1 MGHSA
6 GPLVPLRYW
15 LRVWCCVMVTP
26 EIIAADRRIATSAKD
41 SDRANGISSWPI
53 AYTSIEAI
61 VCALDIALIVAASV
75 ACGAIY
81 SSFLHQGDTDLV
93 RHMATGAVVCAI
105 FVPFFRNRCLYDPT
119 SLVNWPLQARK
130 IVVLWT
136 MTLLIFAGATFAF
149 KIGPEFSRGAVL
161 SFHIAGLA
169 LLLAHHALWRAII
182 DSGLRNGSLRGR
194 ESILLCMHDFAGGN
208 RVAQGHAR
216 DLERHGFKIE
226 NIFYLAADISPK
238 ELIERAIAFA
248 RGSEIKEIF
257 VAADL
262 QRWSTIRDLIQRLC
276 DLPLPLTLLPDENIA
291 TLFQRASRRFG
302 SSVGIEFQRAPL
314 SLSERIAK
322 RALDLTVAL
331 VGIVLLTPMFL
342 IIALAIKLDSPGPA
356 LFMQTRHG
364 FNSKKFRIFKFRTMT
379 ALDDGATIKQAVQ
392 GDARVTNI
400 GTWLRKTSIDELPQ
414 LFNVLR
420 GEMSIVGP
428 RPHAAAHDHYYEELI
443 GHYAFRHHM
452 KPGITGW
459 AQVNGFRGETP
470 TLELMKARVHYDVWY
485 VDNWSVLLDLKIILR
500 TISELVRGR
509 NAY

>member
-1 MGHSA
+1 MI
-6 GPLVPLRYW
+6 P
-15 LRVWCCVMVTP
+15 P
-26 EIIAADRRIATSAKD
+26 EVIAADRSVRTSAIQ
-41 SDRANGISSWPI
+41 SHPARRISCWPI
-53 AYTSIEAI
+53 AYTSIEAV
-61 VCALDIALIVAASV
+61 VCALDILLIVTASV
-75 ACGAIY
+75 VCGAIY
-81 SSFLHQGDTDLV
+81 SILFHLNDIDLV
-93 RHMATGAVVCAI
+93 RHLATAAVVCAV
-105 FVPFFRNRCLYDPT
+105 FVPLFRNRGLYDPS
-119 SLVNWPLQARK
+119 SLVNLSLQTRK

-136 MTLLIFAGATFAF
+136 VTLLIFAGATFAF
-149 KIGPEFSRGAVL
+149 KIGPDFSRGVVL
-161 SFHIAGLA
+161 SFGIAGLA
-169 LLLAHHALWRAII
+169 GLLAHHALLRAII
-182 DSGLRNGSLRGR
+182 DAGLRNGSLRGR
-194 ESILLCMHDFAGGN
+194 ESILLCMDDSPERIGSAK
-208 RVAQGHAR
+208 GHAR

-226 NIFYLAADISPK
+226 SVFHLTADVSPK
-238 ELIERAIAFA
+238 DLVERAIAFA

-262 QRWSTIRDLIQRLC
+262 QRWSMIRDLIQRLC
-276 DLPLPLTLLPDENIA
+276 DLPLPLTLLPDENIV
-291 TLFQRASRRFG
+291 TLFQRTSRRFG
-302 SSVGIEFQRAPL
+302 ASVGIEFQRAPL
-314 SLSERIAK
+314 SVSERIAK
-322 RALDLTVAL
+322 RAVDLIVAS

-364 FNSKKFRIFKFRTMT
+364 FNSKKFKIFKFRTMT

-414 LFNVLR
+414 LFNVLK

-443 GHYAFRHHM
+443 GCYAFRHHM

-485 VDNWSVLLDLKIILR
+485 VDNWNVLLDLKIIFGTVL
-500 TISELVRGR
+500 ELVRGR

>member
-1 MGHSA
+1 VLLS
-6 GPLVPLRYW
+6 
-15 LRVWCCVMVTP
+15 VWCCVMVP
-26 EIIAADRRIATSAKD
+26 REVIAADRSVATSAIG
-41 SDRANGISSWPI
+41 SHPARRISCWPI
-53 AYTSIEAI
+53 AYTSIEAT
-61 VCALDIALIVAASV
+61 VCTLDILVIVAASV
-75 ACGAIY
+75 VCGAVY
-81 SSFLHQGDTDLV
+81 SGLFNQSDIDLV
-93 RHMATGAVVCAI
+93 LHIATAAVVCAI
-105 FVPFFRNRCLYDPT
+105 FVPLFRNRGLYDPT
-119 SLVNWPLQARK
+119 SLVNWQLQARK
-130 IVVLWT
+130 IIVLWT
-136 MTLLIFAGATFAF
+136 ITLLIFAGAMFAF
-149 KIGPEFSRGAVL
+149 KIGPDFSRGAVL
-161 SFHIAGLA
+161 SFGIAGLA
-169 LLLAHHALWRAII
+169 GLLPHSAPWRAVI
-182 DSGLRNGSLRGR
+182 DARLCNRRLRGP
-194 ESILLCMHDFAGGN
+194 ENILLCLHGGPGGAGLG
-208 RVAQGHAR
+208 QSHAR

-248 RGSEIKEIF
+248 RGSEVKEIF

-291 TLFQRASRRFG
+291 TLFQRTSRRFG
-302 SSVGIEFQRAPL
+302 SSIGIEFQRAPL

-322 RALDLTVAL
+322 RALDLTVATI
-331 VGIVLLTPMFL
+331 GIVLLTPMFL

-356 LFMQTRHG
+356 LFTQTRHG
-364 FNSKKFRIFKFRTMT
+364 FNSKKFKIFKFRTMT
-379 ALDDGATIKQAVQ
+379 VLDDGATIKQVVR

-443 GHYAFRHHM
+443 GCYAFRHHM

-459 AQVNGFRGETP
+459 AQVNGCRGETP
-470 TLELMKARVHYDVWY
+470 TLQRMKERVDYDIWY
-485 VDNWSVLLDLKIILR
+485 VDNWSVLLDLKIIFG
-500 TISELVRGR
+500 TVSELVRGR

>member
-1 MGHSA
+1 M
-6 GPLVPLRYW
+6 VP
-15 LRVWCCVMVTP
+15 P
-26 EIIAADRRIATSAKD
+26 EVIAADRRVATSAIEVRPARRT
-41 SDRANGISSWPI
+41 SCWPI
-53 AYTSIEAI
+53 AYTSIEGI
-61 VCALDIALIVAASV
+61 VCALDILLIVVASA

-81 SSFLHQGDTDLV
+81 NSVFHQSDIDLV
-93 RHMATGAVVCAI
+93 RHMATGAVVCAV
-105 FVPFFRNRCLYDPT
+105 FVPFFRNHGLYDPT
-119 SLVNWPLQARK
+119 SLVNWALQTRK

-149 KIGPEFSRGAVL
+149 KIGPDFSRGAVL

-182 DSGLRNGSLRGR
+182 DAGLRNGSLRGR
-194 ESILLCMHDFAGGN
+194 ESILLCMHDSPGGAG
-208 RVAQGHAR
+208 VAQSQAR

-238 ELIERAIAFA
+238 VLIEQAITFA

-291 TLFQRASRRFG
+291 TLFQRTSRRFG
-302 SSVGIEFQRAPL
+302 SSIGIEFQRAPL

-322 RALDLTVAL
+322 RALDLTVAV
-331 VGIVLLTPMFL
+331 VGLVLLTPMFL
-342 IIALAIKLDSPGPA
+342 IISLAIKLDSPGPA

-364 FNSKKFRIFKFRTMT
+364 FNTKKFKILKFRTMT
-379 ALDDGATIKQAVQ
+379 ALDDGATIKQAVR

-400 GTWLRKTSIDELPQ
+400 GSWLRKTSIDELPQ
-414 LFNVLR
+414 LFNVLK

-428 RPHAAAHDHYYEELI
+428 RPHAAAHDDYYEELI
-443 GHYAFRHHM
+443 SCYAFRHHM
-452 KPGITGW
+452 RPGITGW
-459 AQVNGFRGETP
+459 AQVNGCRGETP
-470 TLELMKARVHYDVWY
+470 TLQLMKERVDHDIWY
-485 VDNWSVLLDLKIILR
+485 VDNWSVLLDLKIIVGTVL
-500 TISELVRGR
+500 ELIRGR

>member
-1 MGHSA
+1 ML
-6 GPLVPLRYW
+6 P
-15 LRVWCCVMVTP
+15 P
-26 EIIAADRRIATSAKD
+26 EVIAADRSVATSAIE
-41 SDRANGISSWPI
+41 SNPARRISCWPI
-53 AYTSIEAI
+53 AYTSIETI
-61 VCALDIALIVAASV
+61 VCALDILLIVAASV

-81 SSFLHQGDTDLV
+81 NILFHQNDIDLV
-93 RHMATGAVVCAI
+93 RHLATAAVVCAV
-105 FVPFFRNRCLYDPT
+105 FVPFFRNRGLYDPT
-119 SLVNWPLQARK
+119 SLVNWQLQTRK
-130 IVVLWT
+130 IVVMWT
-136 MTLLIFAGATFAF
+136 MTLLIFASATFAF
-149 KIGPEFSRGAVL
+149 KIGPDFSRGAVL

-182 DSGLRNGSLRGR
+182 DAGLRNGSLRGR
-194 ESILLCMHDFAGGN
+194 ESILLCMHDSPGGAG
-208 RVAQGHAR
+208 VAKSHAD

-226 NIFYLAADISPK
+226 NIFYLAADVSPK

-262 QRWSTIRDLIQRLC
+262 QRWSAIRDLIQRLC

-291 TLFQRASRRFG
+291 TLFQRTSRRFG

-314 SLSERIAK
+314 RLSERIAK

-364 FNSKKFRIFKFRTMT
+364 FNSKKFKIFKFRTMT
-379 ALDDGATIKQAVQ
+379 VLDDGATIKQAVR

-400 GTWLRKTSIDELPQ
+400 GAWLRKTSIDELPQ

-428 RPHAAAHDHYYEELI
+428 RPHAAAHDHHYEELI
-443 GHYAFRHHM
+443 GRYAFRHHM

-470 TLELMKARVHYDVWY
+470 TLQLMKERVEYDIWY
-485 VDNWSVLLDLKIILR
+485 VDNWSVLLDLKIIFG
-500 TISELVRGR
+500 TISELVRRR

>member
-1 MGHSA
+1 M
-6 GPLVPLRYW
+6 VP
-15 LRVWCCVMVTP
+15 P
-26 EIIAADRRIATSAKD
+26 EAIAADRRVATSAIE
-41 SDRANGISSWPI
+41 SHPVRRISCWPI
-53 AYTSIEAI
+53 AYTSIEPI
-61 VCALDIALIVAASV
+61 VCVLDILLIIAASV

-81 SSFLHQGDTDLV
+81 NILFHQNDIDLV
-93 RHMATGAVVCAI
+93 RHLATAAVVCGV
-105 FVPFFRNRCLYDPT
+105 FVPFFRNRGLYDPT
-119 SLVNWPLQARK
+119 SLVNWHLQTRK
-130 IVVLWT
+130 IIVLWT

-149 KIGPEFSRGAVL
+149 KIGPDFSRGAVL

-182 DSGLRNGSLRGR
+182 DAGLRNGSLRGR
-194 ESILLCMHDFAGGN
+194 ESILLCMHDSPGGAG
-208 RVAQGHAR
+208 VAQSHAR

-291 TLFQRASRRFG
+291 TLFQRTSRRFG
-302 SSVGIEFQRAPL
+302 SSIGIEFQRAPL

-322 RALDLTVAL
+322 RALYLAVATI
-331 VGIVLLTPMFL
+331 GIVLLTPMFL
-342 IIALAIKLDSPGPA
+342 IIALAIRLDSAGPA

-364 FNSKKFRIFKFRTMT
+364 FNSKKFKIFKFRTMT
-379 ALDDGATIKQAVQ
+379 VLDDGATIRQAVR
-392 GDARVTNI
+392 GDTRVTNI

-414 LFNVLR
+414 LFNVLK

-428 RPHAAAHDHYYEELI
+428 RPHAAAHDDHYEQLI
-443 GHYAFRHHM
+443 RCYAFRHHV

-459 AQVNGFRGETP
+459 AQVKGCRGETP
-470 TLELMKARVHYDVWY
+470 TLERMKERVEYDIWY
-485 VDNWSVLLDLKIILR
+485 VDNWSVLLDLKIIFGTVL
-500 TISELVRGR
+500 ELMRGR
-509 NAY
+509 NVY